1 MRHTLAIAAVSFA
14 FSVLA
19 GCGPNVLSARTT
31 CTNPLVKD
39 HVRLR
44 IAVIVRKEPVLSA
57 AGFVIVGARKPR
69 AAGWL
74 EEPAEI
80 IDQTTNGRG
89 LLIETKIY
97 SIHCDELKL
106 RNYSYVLV
114 TSDGQRIKGRIDRLW
129 PMVNLTEKITGMG
142 RYPTYVE
149 KRGSGSNQTSVQRY
163 EMREVENVAELCTR
177 KVRVL
182 FVVTDDDPPIFTLE
196 TKWLLFVMTGDSRE
210 RRYRFDLEQQ
220 PPDEGDPK
228 YEIIEDDEPDYRID
242 R

>member
-1 MRHTLAIAAVSFA
+1 MRRALAIAAVYA
-14 FSVLA
+14 ALSVMA

-57 AGFVIVGARKPR
+57 AGYVIVGARKPR

-89 LLIETKIY
+89 LLIEVKIY
-97 SIHCDELKL
+97 SIHCDELNL
-106 RNYSYVLV
+106 RNYAYVLE

-142 RYPTYVE
+142 RYPTFVE
-149 KRGSGSNQTSVQRY
+149 KKGDGSTEQHY
-163 EMREVENVAELCTR
+163 ETREVENTAELCTR

-196 TKWLLFVMTGDSRE
+196 TKWLEFVMTGDSRE
-210 RRYRFDLEQQ
+210 RRYRYDLEKQ

-228 YEIIEDDEPDYRID
+228 YEILEDDEPDYRINH
-242 R
+242 